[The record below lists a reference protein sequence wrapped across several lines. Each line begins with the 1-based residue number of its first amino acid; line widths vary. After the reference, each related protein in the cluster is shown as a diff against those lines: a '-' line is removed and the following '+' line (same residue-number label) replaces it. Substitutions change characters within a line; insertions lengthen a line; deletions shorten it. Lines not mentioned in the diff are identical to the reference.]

1 MLLCFD
7 LAGKPVTEI
16 PHSNRAT
23 QYADGF
29 FTTVRIFAATAQLWQ
44 YHVARIQNSAAALY
58 LSVPMQQ
65 INQRIYALA
74 NDMGTGVIKIHISRV
89 ASQARGYATAT
100 HGLDAANVYFFCT
113 PQSAADTSV
122 VPVQPSIAVACVDM
136 PLGNTTPRL
145 AGIKTLAKTEQV
157 LATKALAVLQNQHPQ
172 HTLPQQKPPHTQPKE
187 ALLCNADGAVIE
199 AISSNIFFQLTGDDR
214 WHTPIL
220 THAGVAGTMQ
230 AAILDHHPITHSQ
243 LAYENLHTLSALCL
257 TNAVKGITPVS
268 SIRLLNG
275 NLLSVSA
282 QSSLKWYENLCDNGN
297 FMAHF

>member
-1 MLLCFD
+1 MSLCFD
-7 LAGKPVTEI
+7 LAGNPVTEI

-29 FTTVRIFAATAQLWQ
+29 FTTIRIFAATAQLWQ

-58 LSVPMQQ
+58 FSVPMQQ
-65 INQRIYALA
+65 INQRIHALA

-100 HGLDAANVYFFCT
+100 HGLDAVNVYFFCT
-113 PQSAADTSV
+113 PHSAADTSA
-122 VPVQPSIAVACVDM
+122 VPVQPSMAVACVDM

-157 LATKALAVLQNQHPQ
+157 LATKALAVLQSQH
-172 HTLPQQKPPHTQPKE
+172 PHTQPKE
-187 ALLCNADGAVIE
+187 ALLCDADGAVIE
-199 AISSNIFFQLTGDDR
+199 AISSNLFFQRTGDDR

-243 LAYENLHTLSALCL
+243 LAYADLHKVSALCL

-282 QSSLKWYENLCDNGN
+282 QSSLKWYEDLCDNGD